1 MFDLSVVNE
10 KKFDWEEVGFSIF
23 ELLLGGVDEGVTD
36 VQLDSIDLVGEVS
49 IFGLEAVSI
58 MARVDRKNNMNQ
70 SAVEGSLLRK
80 SFKDIFWI
88 WVRPV
93 VSVPV
98 PEKVSRGNLMM

>member
-1 MFDLSVVNE
+1 M
-10 KKFDWEEVGFSIF
+10 
-23 ELLLGGVDEGVTD
+23 LLGGVDEGVTD

-70 SAVEGSLLRK
+70 SAVEGSLLRI

-88 WVRPV
+88 
-93 VSVPV
+93 
-98 PEKVSRGNLMM
+98 